1 MFSKPAFLWDAVAA
15 EQLFMRA
22 LPSWGFLGFLLE
34 SVCNAAEKNNLSVL
48 ALVTATQRM
57 LLWSQNAAGAVA
69 HPNVLNGVQG
79 K

>member
-1 MFSKPAFLWDAVAA
+1 M
-15 EQLFMRA
+15 
-22 LPSWGFLGFLLE
+22 GFLLE

-57 LLWSQNAAGAVA
+57 LLWSQSAAGAVA

>member
-1 MFSKPAFLWDAVAA
+1 M
-15 EQLFMRA
+15 
-22 LPSWGFLGFLLE
+22 GFLLE

-57 LLWSQNAAGAVA
+57 LLWSQSAAGAVA
-69 HPNVLNGVQG
+69 QPDVLNGVQG